1 MSKAELAEKEL
12 ELNGCLIRRK
22 MNLGISLV
30 ALYEEVAIGR
40 TRAEIYTSSSICE
53 VGNLWP
59 PVEDQGGADQTEA
72 QARCDECSQH
82 RGGKAAR
89 TTRDRRLA
97 KRRVRGDTCV
107 TSARANTSRSKML

>member
-12 ELNGCLIRRK
+12 ELLTVPYSPK
-22 MNLGISLV
+22 KELGIRLE

-59 PVEDQGGADQTEA
+59 QVEDQGGADQTEA
-72 QARCDECSQH
+72 QARCDQFSQH

-107 TSARANTSRSKML
+107 TSARDNTSRSKML